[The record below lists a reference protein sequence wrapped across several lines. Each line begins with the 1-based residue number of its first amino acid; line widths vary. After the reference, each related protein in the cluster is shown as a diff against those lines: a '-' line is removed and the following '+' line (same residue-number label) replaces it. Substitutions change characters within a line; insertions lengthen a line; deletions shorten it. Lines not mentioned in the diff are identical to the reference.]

1 MKRLQIFLLI
11 GLSALLITSCSKD
24 FITRNPADSI
34 NQGDALNDE
43 ASLQAALNG
52 VYSALRPST
61 LFGRDLPVVGDVQA
75 DNAFIETKNS
85 GRYLPQFQYTVTLS
99 DATATEVW
107 AQAYTAIMRAN
118 RIIDADVIGGKVASI
133 KASAYALRALM
144 YSRLVT
150 LYAKSY
156 TDDTSALGVP
166 VVLHY
171 NPYDLP
177 ARSSVGTVYNQII
190 SDYKAA
196 FEGAGDY
203 TSSVYLSK
211 YAIEGLLA
219 KAYLYMGDYTNA
231 KSAAV
236 DVINN
241 GPFKLVTSA
250 NYDAYWSN
258 PAPRTDAEE
267 TLMEIDAD
275 VINNNGFDD
284 LAGIYINGYQ
294 DIYASKQ
301 VYDLYSNTDVR
312 KTVLLQGTTKLGTNA
327 ILVNKYPNALN
338 SDRDNPK
345 VMRLSEVYLI
355 AAEASARLSNDV
367 DAKTYLNTLMAQ
379 RDPSLVYASAG
390 TQLINDI
397 ITERRKELAFEGD
410 RLFDLNRLMLPVER
424 VDNPGSLPTGAL
436 SIPYSDPRRIY
447 PIPQDE
453 IQSNPSLTTEQN
465 PGY

>member
-1 MKRLQIFLLI
+1 
-11 GLSALLITSCSKD
+11 
-24 FITRNPADSI
+24 
-34 NQGDALNDE
+34 
-43 ASLQAALNG
+43 
-52 VYSALRPST
+52 
-61 LFGRDLPVVGDVQA
+61 
-75 DNAFIETKNS
+75 
-85 GRYLPQFQYTVTLS
+85 
-99 DATATEVW
+99 
-107 AQAYTAIMRAN
+107 MRSN
-118 RIIDADVIGGKVASI
+118 RVIDADVTGDNVASI
-133 KASAYALRALM
+133 KASAFALRALM
-144 YSRLVT
+144 YFKLVT
-150 LYAKSY
+150 LYARSY

-196 FEGAGDY
+196 FESAGDY

-219 KAYLYMGDYTNA
+219 KAYLYMGDYQNA
-231 KSAAV
+231 KNAAA

-241 GPFKLVTSA
+241 GPFTLVTSGR
-250 NYDAYWSN
+250 YDAYWSD
-258 PAPRTDAEE
+258 PAPRTDAVE
-267 TLMEIDAD
+267 TLLEIDAD

-284 LAGIYINGYQ
+284 LGGIYINGYQ

-312 KTVLLQGTTKLGTNA
+312 KTVLIQGETKLGISA
-327 ILVNKYPNALN
+327 VLVNKYPNAQN
-338 SDRDNPK
+338 TDRDNLK

-355 AAEASARLSNDV
+355 AAEASARLGNDA
-367 DAKTYLNTLMAQ
+367 DAKMYLNTLMAQ
-379 RDPSLVYASAG
+379 CDPSMVYTSAG
-390 TQLINDI
+390 SQLITDI

-424 VDNPGSLPTGAL
+424 VDNSGSLPSGAL
-436 SIPYSDPRRIY
+436 TIPYSDDHRIY
-447 PIPQDE
+447 PIPQTE
-453 IQSNPSLTTEQN
+453 IQSNPTLENEQN

>member
-1 MKRLQIFLLI
+1 MKRLHIFIVI
-11 GLSALLITSCSKD
+11 GLAALLITSCSKD
-24 FITRNPADSI
+24 FITKNPADSI

-43 ASLQAALNG
+43 ASLRAALNG

-61 LFGRDLPVVGDVQA
+61 LFGRDLPVIGDVQA

-85 GRYLPQFQYTVTLS
+85 GRYLPQFQYSVTAV
-99 DATATEVW
+99 DATASEIW
-107 AQAYTAIMRAN
+107 SQAYTAIMRAN
-118 RIIDADVIGGKVASI
+118 RIIDADVTGGDVASI

-144 YSRLVT
+144 YFKLVN
-150 LYAKSY
+150 LYARPY
-156 TDDTSALGVP
+156 TEDTSALGVP
-166 VVLHY
+166 IVLHY

-177 ARSSVGTVYNQII
+177 ARSSVGTVYNQIV
-190 SDYKAA
+190 SDYQAA
-196 FEGAGDY
+196 FANAGDY

-231 KSAAV
+231 KNAAV

-241 GPFKLVTSA
+241 GPFTLVTNA

-258 PAPRTDAEE
+258 PAPRTDAVE
-267 TLMEIDAD
+267 TLFEVDAD

-301 VYDLYSNTDVR
+301 IYDLYSNTDVR
-312 KTVLLQGTTKLGTNA
+312 KTVLIEGTTKLGNSA
-327 ILVNKYPNALN
+327 ILVNKYPNAQN
-338 SDRDNPK
+338 DDRDNIK

-355 AAEASARLSNDV
+355 AAEASARLGNDT
-367 DAKTYLNTLMAQ
+367 DAKMYLNTLMAQ
-379 RDPSLVYASAG
+379 RDPSLTYTSSG
-390 TQLINDI
+390 SQLINDI

-410 RLFDLNRLMLPVER
+410 RLFDLNRLMLPVVREA
-424 VDNPGSLPTGAL
+424 NAGSLPADLT
-436 SIPYSDPRRIY
+436 IPFDDTRRIY

-453 IQSNPSLTTEQN
+453 LQANPNLATEQN